1 MWFIGVVQG
10 SILGPVFSNIYLND
24 LHKVLDKMTLFSF
37 ADDSKLYYSN
47 ISLCNLIETS
57 NFEFR
62 KVAQWMRS
70 NKLMLHPDK
79 TQYMIFCP
87 RQKPIDTSLCKL
99 YLNNN
104 DINSLSCNE
113 KYVAE
118 IKFLNLD
125 ENAHVRFLGLYL
137 DPHLTFKHHVS
148 VLSSRIAK
156 GLYIIRTSKRLLS
169 EKALR
174 LLYFSLIHS
183 HIIYAIQ
190 AYGCAEKSVL
200 QPIIKLQ
207 KKAIRIVSNSKYNAH
222 CDPIFKEIEI
232 LKFED
237 LVDFFQLCFMHT
249 FHHGKLPKSFK
260 NTWQSK
266 SDLFTLNDFN
276 LRDALDLHIITPKLS
291 FTQKL
296 PLIKFPSLWNQLDIE
311 VRQTWP
317 PSLFKKNLRTL
328 MLEKLP
334 NVVSCQNPFCS
345 SCYES

>member
-1 MWFIGVVQG
+1 M
-10 SILGPVFSNIYLND
+10 
-24 LHKVLDKMTLFSF
+24 
-37 ADDSKLYYSN
+37 
-47 ISLCNLIETS
+47 
-57 NFEFR
+57 
-62 KVAQWMRS
+62 QWMRS

-99 YLNNN
+99 YLNCNN
-104 DINSLSCNE
+104 DINSPYCNE

-125 ENAHVRFLGLYL
+125 ENAHARFLGLYL

-156 GLYIIRTSKRLLS
+156 GLYIIRNSKRLLS

-190 AYGCAEKSVL
+190 AYGCAGCAEKSVF

-222 CDPIFKEIEI
+222 CDQIFKEIEI

-237 LVDFFQLCFMHT
+237 LVDFFSTVLYAHI
-249 FHHGKLPKSFK
+249 LS
-260 NTWQSK
+260 WQTTK
-266 SDLFTLNDFN
+266 VL
-276 LRDALDLHIITPKLS
+276 
-291 FTQKL
+291 
-296 PLIKFPSLWNQLDIE
+296 
-311 VRQTWP
+311 
-317 PSLFKKNLRTL
+317 
-328 MLEKLP
+328 
-334 NVVSCQNPFCS
+334 
-345 SCYES
+345 